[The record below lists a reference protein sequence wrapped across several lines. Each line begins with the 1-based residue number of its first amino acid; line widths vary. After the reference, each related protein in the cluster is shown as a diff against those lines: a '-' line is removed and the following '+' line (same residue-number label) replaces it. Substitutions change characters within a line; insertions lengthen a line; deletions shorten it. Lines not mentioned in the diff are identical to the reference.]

1 VSLRTRAALGTAA
14 LLSIGIATALITAY
28 SLVRQQL
35 EGQVDRTL
43 SERAHAIAAVS
54 RSQPPPAA
62 PPPARFKIPPVKFGE
77 PDSYVQFVS
86 PNGKVTLIPGE
97 QIVLPA
103 ERAIA
108 VARRQR
114 TANYSDATVSGKH
127 LRIYTAAVASGAV
140 EVARPLTDVDNA
152 LGWIKLAFSI
162 ISAGA
167 ILATA
172 VLGWFLSRATLRPVA
187 RLTAAAERIAATGD
201 LSAGTDE
208 TRPDELGRLARS
220 FNSMLRALDQSR
232 HAQRQLVADASHE
245 LRTPLT
251 TARASLESLE
261 LHPDLDAAVRLRYLE
276 TAIAELKE
284 MTQLIDELVALAQGD
299 AQPPEKELVRL
310 DEIVDAAIATAA
322 RRADHEFLRSLEPT
336 EIFGAPNDL
345 SRAVGNL
352 LDNAVK
358 WSPPQAAIEVDLRDG
373 VLSVRDRGPGVAPED
388 QSRIF
393 DRFYRAAAARTKRG
407 SGLGLAIVR
416 QAAIAHG
423 GTTGVV
429 DAPGGGSTFTLDL
442 AAARPNPIGGRPE
455 RP

>member
-1 VSLRTRAALGTAA
+1 MSLRTRAALGTAA

-62 PPPARFKIPPVKFGE
+62 RLPARFRIPPVKFGD

-86 PNGKVTLIPGE
+86 RKGKVTLIPGE

-127 LRIYTAAVASGAV
+127 LRIYTAVASGAV

-220 FNSMLRALDQSR
+220 FNTMLRALDQSR
-232 HAQRQLVADASHE
+232 SAQRQLVADASHE

-322 RRADHEFLRSLEPT
+322 RRSDHEFLRSLEPT

-358 WSPPQAAIEVDLRDG
+358 WSPPQAAIEVDLKDG

-388 QSRIF
+388 QPRIF

-416 QAAIAHG
+416 QAASAHG
-423 GTTGVV
+423 GTTAVV
-429 DAPGGGSTFTLDL
+429 DAPGGGSVFTLDL
-442 AAARPNPIGGRPE
+442 AAARPNPIGGRPG